1 MARAVR
7 KTLHRLFPSTMG
19 YGVLYPTPKIPGQP
33 RPGYQMN
40 LDRCPNPDDTDDA
53 VFYTFLA
60 HLDRE
65 KGLRK
70 KRTKTKNDDNEAKK
84 RKPTQVRIHNWP
96 ENNLK

>member
-19 YGVLYPTPKIPGQP
+19 YGVLYPAPKIPGQAKP
-33 RPGYQMN
+33 AYQMN
-40 LDRCPNPDDTDDA
+40 LDRCPNPDECDDC

-65 KGLRK
+65 KGKRKRRVKSNVDENPAK
-70 KRTKTKNDDNEAKK
+70 KRT
-84 RKPTQVRIHNWP
+84 PTQVRIHNWP
-96 ENNLK
+96 KNNLK